1 MKTKK
6 VKVLYLIWFVAFLPA
21 ILLLSLFTTPIK
33 TANAETEIVTSI
45 DDVSDRNHYFT
56 LRANPVSRGGT
67 LRGRTQTVQTEN
79 GEIKYYCFNWRDIS
93 SITFNFLSN
102 LSGSQSI
109 FTGYQFLVTTI
120 QTENLETSIGQA
132 KPQTLL
138 SGTISGNTPV
148 MPNIYYYFDKNSNT
162 SDSVYKFS
170 GNDFGI
176 YKFDFNYTFIED
188 SSPDSPTHT
197 FSIGE
202 LYIAILPDD
211 IDTIATSKLSLT
223 YSVASSKELMN
234 IYNVTFS
241 NQETFKYVNPK
252 YIKWTVFG
260 KDKKNV
266 EYVLTKQI
274 RDNGHP
280 SCKYIWEALPTE
292 MQEGSSFILDTNNI
306 EGDWTVYCTIYNSDW
321 SEKTNLSTGNLTTV
335 KHKEKSYVWLILGI
349 VFAVIV
355 LIVAIILIIYW
366 SRNKRKS

>member
-1 MKTKK
+1 MKTKN
-6 VKVLYLIWFVAFLPA
+6 LNFSYFILFVVFLPA
-21 ILLLSLFTTPIK
+21 LLFLSLYTPPTK
-33 TANAETEIVTSI
+33 TAKADNEIVTGI
-45 DDVSDRNHYFT
+45 DDVTDKNNYFT
-56 LRANPVSRGGT
+56 LKANPVSRGGT
-67 LRGRTQTVQTEN
+67 LQGTTQTITTET

-93 SITFNFLSN
+93 SITFRFSSN
-102 LSGSQSI
+102 LSGSKSI
-109 FTGYQFLVTTI
+109 FTSYQFLVTSI

-138 SGTISGNTPV
+138 SNSISSNTPV
-148 MPNIYYYFDKNSNT
+148 LPNIYYYFDNNSNT
-162 SDSVYKFS
+162 SDSQYKFS

-211 IDTIATSKLSLT
+211 IDTISISSLSLT

-241 NQETFKYVNPK
+241 NQNIFKFVNPK
-252 YIKWTVFG
+252 YIKWSVFG

-274 RDNGHP
+274 RDEGHP
-280 SCKYIWEALPTE
+280 SCKYIWEALPTQ

-306 EGDWTVYCTIYNSDW
+306 EGDWTVYCTVYNSDW
-321 SEKTNLSTGNLTTV
+321 TEKTKLSTGNLTTV
-335 KHKEKSYVWLILGI
+335 KHREKSYIAMILGI
-349 VFAVIV
+349 VFGVIA
-355 LIVAIILIIYW
+355 LIVIIILIVFW
-366 SRNKRKS
+366 TRNKKKA